1 MTSPTPREP
10 ALDPAEPISPE
21 FVLVSPELR
30 EPALARARQFPTAV
44 PRAATPQPGVA
55 RAEAVAP
62 ATRPGRGRAF
72 VLGATA
78 GAAVTLAAIVLLPTT
93 RDAPSL
99 VQLPR
104 DGGGVQTPA
113 PATTSTGT
121 TVRSARERP
130 RRARVA
136 VASRP
141 RRARA
146 ATSTTSNVVGK
157 ASRPATAQ
165 PKRKPTATAPPT
177 ARRLARR
184 AERNVLNSPRFFI
197 QLGSRGRRFVDP
209 ATRLFRSG
217 VSVRCTRLPDAT
229 RLSCIVRRGNA
240 SLAVLYLRTSTHSFR
255 LIQP

>member
-121 TVRSARERP
+121 TVRSARSDRDAA
-130 RRARVA
+130 RRGASAATRARGDVNDVERRRKG
-136 VASRP
+136 VASGDG
-141 RRARA
+141 A
-146 ATSTTSNVVGK
+146 AE
-157 ASRPATAQ
+157 AQADCDRPADRATPGAQ
-165 PKRKPTATAPPT
+165 
-177 ARRLARR
+177 
-184 AERNVLNSPRFFI
+184 S
-197 QLGSRGRRFVDP
+197 
-209 ATRLFRSG
+209 
-217 VSVRCTRLPDAT
+217 
-229 RLSCIVRRGNA
+229 
-240 SLAVLYLRTSTHSFR
+240 
-255 LIQP
+255 

>member
-130 RRARVA
+130 RRARA
-136 VASRP
+136 T
-141 RRARA
+141 
-146 ATSTTSNVVGK
+146 TSTTSNVVGK